1 MTDKIRS
8 IIKKVADILEIFLA
22 ILIGIGLV
30 YSILDYIPRAAA
42 LLSSSPETVVFL
54 TFLEDLFSI
63 VIGIE
68 FIKMLIMPNADNIIE
83 VLTFVVARHMIIASH
98 AAQDLLLSAVAIL
111 LLYGTRLGLHWF
123 RSKMDVTVD
132 EESILK

>member
-1 MTDKIRS
+1 MTVKMRAV
-8 IIKKVADILEIFLA
+8 IKKIADILEIILA
-22 ILIGIGLV
+22 VIIGVGLI

-42 LLSSSPETVVFL
+42 LLSSSPETAVFL

-98 AAQDLLLSAVAIL
+98 DAKDLLLSALAIL

-123 RSKMDVTVD
+123 RSKMNVTVD
-132 EESILK
+132 EESLLK

>member
-1 MTDKIRS
+1 MTNKMRS

-42 LLSSSPETVVFL
+42 LLSSSPETAVFL

-98 AAQDLLLSAVAIL
+98 AAHDLLLSAVAIL

>member
-1 MTDKIRS
+1 MTNKMRS

-22 ILIGIGLV
+22 ILIGIGLI

-42 LLSSSPETVVFL
+42 LLSSSPETAVFL

>member
-1 MTDKIRS
+1 MTNKMRS

-22 ILIGIGLV
+22 ILIGIGLI

-42 LLSSSPETVVFL
+42 LLSSSPETAVFL

-98 AAQDLLLSAVAIL
+98 TAQDLLLSAVAIL